1 MDDYA
6 HYPHLTSASPDY
18 SNHAPSHQDF
28 ASVMDKRNLRDPRLG
43 KIFFIFFFHFLKT
56 AKNYIFLILNR
67 IPISRRKWF
76 TQSIHGPP
84 SAHGW

>member
-1 MDDYA
+1 MNTGGYDPLTHGGYRTMDDYA

-43 KIFFIFFFHFLKT
+43 KFCSL
-56 AKNYIFLILNR
+56 
-67 IPISRRKWF
+67 S
-76 TQSIHGPP
+76 
-84 SAHGW
+84 